1 MNKFEAEVE
10 SGMQNQSQTSSIS
23 RGDRVD
29 EEQGNFDGNKRQS
42 IDAWLEMSNAKL
54 SDECIRLGLPVSEE

>member
-1 MNKFEAEVE
+1 
-10 SGMQNQSQTSSIS
+10 MQNQSQTSSIS

-29 EEQGNFDGNKRQS
+29 EEQGNFDGNKRQQ

-54 SDECIRLGLPVSEE
+54 SDECTRLGLPVSEE